1 MKRIAIIFVLSLVA
15 FLANAQAYQPMVS
28 RALLDK
34 RITEVNSNVNA
45 TAQELRSALDRV
57 QTMLI
62 SNANAMAQY
71 ELPATD
77 KQNMDVASC
86 LLSGS
91 YFTDAHTPGLYLRG
105 CSREYNCYLAW
116 DKVAR
121 NPSCYSNKLTHV
133 YCWLQ
138 TSVSGSTTNESYTL
152 TTPDGSSFGQSQLIP
167 PNKVVLTSTTNSA
180 YKVQLDKIELFQSA
194 WDVIL
199 GQ

>member
-15 FLANAQAYQPMVS
+15 SLANAQAYQPMVS

-34 RITEVNSNVNA
+34 RITEVNSNMNA
-45 TAQELRSALDRV
+45 KAEELRAALDRV
-57 QTMLI
+57 QTMLL

-71 ELPATD
+71 ELPQPQ
-77 KQNMDVASC
+77 KQNMDVARC

-91 YFTDAHTPGLYLRG
+91 YFADERTPGLYVNCGLK
-105 CSREYNCYLAW
+105 EYNCYLAW

-138 TSVSGSTTNESYTL
+138 TSVSGSATNESYTL

-180 YKVQLDKIELFQSA
+180 YKARLDKIELFQSA